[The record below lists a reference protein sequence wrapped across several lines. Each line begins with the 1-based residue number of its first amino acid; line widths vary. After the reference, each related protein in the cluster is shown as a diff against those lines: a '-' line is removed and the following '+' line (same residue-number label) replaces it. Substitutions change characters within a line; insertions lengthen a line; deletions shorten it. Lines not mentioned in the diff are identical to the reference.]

1 LPFSSGTLEQHESL
15 GDGKSMRA
23 LMIIDVQKGMF
34 AIPKFRLHEG
44 EATVKRIEALLRRAR
59 AGGVPIFF
67 VQHAG
72 GEGDPFA
79 PGSPGF
85 PFCEELTPAPKESV
99 TVKRHCSAFRETDLG
114 QTLKRNDIDEL
125 IICGMQTEYC
135 VDTAVRAAVERGYR
149 VTLVSDGHTT
159 FDTQALPGEKIIA
172 HHNTTLGDSFA
183 RLKRADEI
191 VF

>member
-1 LPFSSGTLEQHESL
+1 L
-15 GDGKSMRA
+15 K
-23 LMIIDVQKGMF
+23 
-34 AIPKFRLHEG
+34 
-44 EATVKRIEALLRRAR
+44 RAR

-72 GEGDPFA
+72 GEKDPFA

-85 PFCEELTPAPKESV
+85 PFCEELTPTPDESV
-99 TVKRHCSAFRETDLG
+99 TVKQHCSAFRETDLD
-114 QTLKRNDIDEL
+114 QTLKRADIDEL

-135 VDTAVRAAVERGYR
+135 VDTTVRAAVERGYR

-172 HHNTTLGDSFA
+172 HHNATLSDSFA